1 MNPSLLCAAFTFA
14 AFFYLLLPL
23 GRLALGGR
31 LAVFTALFALSFV
44 PHDGLALAGY
54 LRGVF
59 GGELAIPTLV
69 LLVWGCLRQTF
80 AWTVTEG
87 VQRMAPLFFFAL
99 LGLVLYPATLGLSS
113 LDPYRFGFEPGL
125 LLLVSAAAA
134 LAFCFLGNCVASLA
148 LILTGLAFMLD
159 LKDSLNYWDYLV
171 DPVLFVYSLSVVL
184 RWLGGEVWTW
194 LSTARKPVLALGEA

>member
-1 MNPSLLCAAFTFA
+1 MSSSLLFAALIFA
-14 AFFYLLLPL
+14 AFFYILLPL
-23 GRLALGGR
+23 GRLALGWR
-31 LAVFTALFALSFV
+31 LMVFAGLLALSFV
-44 PHDGLALAGY
+44 PNDGLALAGY
-54 LRGVF
+54 LSGVI
-59 GGELAIPTLV
+59 GGDLAVPTLV
-69 LLVWGCLRQTF
+69 LLVWGCLRQTLGWP
-80 AWTVTEG
+80 APESM
-87 VQRMAPLFFFAL
+87 QRMVPLFFFAL

-184 RWLGGEVWTW
+184 RWLGGEVWTR